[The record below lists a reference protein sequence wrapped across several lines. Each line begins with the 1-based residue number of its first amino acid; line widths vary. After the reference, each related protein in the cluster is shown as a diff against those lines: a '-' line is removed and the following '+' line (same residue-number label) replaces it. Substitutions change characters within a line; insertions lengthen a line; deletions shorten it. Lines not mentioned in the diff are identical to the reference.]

1 MTDIQRFNYSLFYY
15 MYSSKTKDHVFITI
29 FSSLVEKS
37 CLKVNTTTETKVL
50 SDVIFN
56 RKFIRCMEIKDSLK
70 VG

>member
-1 MTDIQRFNYSLFYY
+1 MC
-15 MYSSKTKDHVFITI
+15 SSKTKDHIFITI